1 MSRIRIEDG
10 QLIISMQGARKFFSL
25 KSEVAVDLD
34 NVTGV
39 TTGLAWK
46 DTPRIFSR
54 EDGFDKVMGTDANGF
69 YFGGTFRQH
78 GKTVFYDLKKREDA
92 VVISINREDFDTVI
106 IGVEDAEATKELI
119 EKALSDR
126 K

>member
-1 MSRIRIEDG
+1 MSRIRIENDK
-10 QLIISMQGARKFFSL
+10 LIIAMQGARKFFSL
-25 KSEVAVDLD
+25 KSEVEVDLS

-46 DTPRIFSR
+46 DTPRVFSF
-54 EDGFDKVMGTDANGF
+54 EDGFDKVMGTDGNGF

-78 GKTVFYDLKKREDA
+78 GKMVFYDLKKREDA
-92 VVISINREDFDTVI
+92 VVISINNEDFDTII

-119 EKALSDR
+119 ENALKDR
-126 K
+126 N